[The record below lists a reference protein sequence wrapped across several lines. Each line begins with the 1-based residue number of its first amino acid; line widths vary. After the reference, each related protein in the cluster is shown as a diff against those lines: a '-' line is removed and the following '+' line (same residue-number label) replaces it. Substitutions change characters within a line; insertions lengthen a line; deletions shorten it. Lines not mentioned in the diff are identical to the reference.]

1 MNWSL
6 LQRRVQAV
14 GQTVTHIEP
23 SAPDKQDFTNDLLH
37 AADVLEGVKAHI
49 EQMVD
54 SLHYFAD
61 LGSGE
66 ASRDFVKVRQQLANT
81 RTLISSS
88 PLVLVKVKELAIT
101 LQAVVTEEGTR
112 RTNTAKQ
119 PAARSNA
126 GRSWKDKN
134 ERQEVDIVPSEI
146 DSTRVPPKSP
156 NQPTSGLIPKVQHDQ
171 ERVSVVL
178 SEIEELLGK
187 PKFNTQPMVHVDAAP
202 MRKSDNEQKT
212 VMIPAEIERHL
223 EKPKTGDR
231 PAVPLSLPPMQ
242 NEQQKANDPFSEE
255 VEALLGKD
263 WGFLLE
269 SIPGK
274 SS

>member
-14 GQTVTHIEP
+14 GRTVTHMEP
-23 SAPDKQDFTNDLLH
+23 SAPDKQDFTNDLLQ

-101 LQAVVTEEGTR
+101 LQAVVTEEEGTR

-119 PAARSNA
+119 PAA
-126 GRSWKDKN
+126 
-134 ERQEVDIVPSEI
+134 
-146 DSTRVPPKSP
+146 
-156 NQPTSGLIPKVQHDQ
+156 
-171 ERVSVVL
+171 
-178 SEIEELLGK
+178 
-187 PKFNTQPMVHVDAAP
+187 
-202 MRKSDNEQKT
+202 
-212 VMIPAEIERHL
+212 
-223 EKPKTGDR
+223 
-231 PAVPLSLPPMQ
+231 
-242 NEQQKANDPFSEE
+242 
-255 VEALLGKD
+255 
-263 WGFLLE
+263 
-269 SIPGK
+269 
-274 SS
+274 